1 VIERHLLRAFEDIIP
16 DELTAE
22 QLQHLVK
29 LDRETMTK
37 LSETKA
43 RLDTITKALGILG
56 DIY

>member
-1 VIERHLLRAFEDIIP
+1 MRNFEEIIP
-16 DELTAE
+16 DELTPE

-37 LSETKA
+37 LAETKA
-43 RLDTITKALGILG
+43 RLDTITKALEVLG